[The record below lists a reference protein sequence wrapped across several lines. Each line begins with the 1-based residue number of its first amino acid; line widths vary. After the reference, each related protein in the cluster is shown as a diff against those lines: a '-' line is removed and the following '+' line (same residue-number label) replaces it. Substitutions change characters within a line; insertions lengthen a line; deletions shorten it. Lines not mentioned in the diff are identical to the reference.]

1 MISFELLTDLENTF
15 YEFETLLH
23 CFNDCSLLYHIVRAQ
38 NVPPPFGPYAG
49 AKTHSLAIALL
60 TALCPTVPQ
69 LCGLVIG
76 ARVAGQGSKY
86 VIMFI

>member
-38 NVPPPFGPYAG
+38 NVPPPLWPVRRR
-49 AKTHSLAIALL
+49 KDALSSNCTINCTL
-60 TALCPTVPQ
+60 SNSSSTLWTRDWCTRCWTRQ
-69 LCGLVIG
+69 
-76 ARVAGQGSKY
+76 
-86 VIMFI
+86 

>member
-1 MISFELLTDLENTF
+1 MTAHSFTILSELKM
-15 YEFETLLH
+15 
-23 CFNDCSLLYHIVRAQ
+23 S
-38 NVPPPFGPYAG
+38 PPPFGPYAG